1 MKRTAM
7 RALFAAAAVVAG
19 LSLASC
25 SGDLHEELAKEV
37 IETDAYTP
45 SIASEDE
52 ISFFYKTS
60 EQDDY
65 YVWAWDGTNGGD
77 YFTGASW
84 PGAAMELMGSD
95 DDGAYIYKYV
105 FSVTTAPA
113 QLIISHGAEVKI
125 YDGVD
130 YVNHG
135 LYDGGDTPTVINK
148 IATEEAATPAAPSA
162 GSTETPAS
170 GSGDGTTETP
180 SSGSEPA
187 ETPST
192 GGGTGSE
199 NAGSEEASSG
209 TEEGGAAETPAAP
222 VTLTLDDTFVAKG
235 DFDASTGFALEEDEE
250 NTGVYAITVEYR
262 TTMSGWGGGNGSLHF
277 KLNSGDTWYGYTQLD
292 TTASTELPTGVT
304 ITQGA
309 SDEHIVLN
317 GLSDLTI
324 YTITFALTEDETAIV
339 LGVAEAGTF
348 EAPAAP
354 TNYEDIEAEETA
366 GNAPVDND
374 HTDWTLDETT
384 GTLYTVTGI
393 PSWYG
398 NDGVCIWA
406 IITDTNNTSYWKRVK
421 FDSSEGTVYLN
432 SGLTLTTIKTRR
444 YNADLTEFWNGSG
457 SITVEGTVANCTKTS
472 W

>member
-209 TEEGGAAETPAAP
+209 TEEGGPAETPA
-222 VTLTLDDTFVAKG
+222 
-235 DFDASTGFALEEDEE
+235 E
-250 NTGVYAITVEYR
+250 NTGSSEEDDGSSTESEENVISLEGFKIIGAFSESGIDLTSNGDGTYSYTCAYAA
-262 TTMSGWGGGNGSLHF
+262 TMTDWGSGASYPQF
-277 KLNSGDTWYGYTQLD
+277 KLTDSTSWYGH
-292 TTASTELPTGVT
+292 GV
-304 ITQGA
+304 
-309 SDEHIVLN
+309 IV
-317 GLSDLTI
+317 
-324 YTITFALTEDETAIV
+324 
-339 LGVAEAGTF
+339 AGTF
-348 EAPAAP
+348 PDGITLSGDNNSCIGPLTAETTYVLTFTPHA
-354 TNYEDIEAEETA
+354 TTITLDISIQGEAE
-366 GNAPVDND
+366 
-374 HTDWTLDETT
+374 
-384 GTLYTVTGI
+384 
-393 PSWYG
+393 
-398 NDGVCIWA
+398 
-406 IITDTNNTSYWKRVK
+406 
-421 FDSSEGTVYLN
+421 
-432 SGLTLTTIKTRR
+432 
-444 YNADLTEFWNGSG
+444 
-457 SITVEGTVANCTKTS
+457 
-472 W
+472 